1 MIKIID
7 VWKRFDDLEVLKGID
22 VDIQEGETFV
32 IIGQSGTGKSVF
44 LKLLIGLLKP
54 DKGKIF
60 IQGRDITEM
69 NDCQLNKLRTEFGMV
84 FQYAALFD
92 SLNVYENVAFS
103 LMEHT
108 DLDDEHIKQRVQEC
122 LKLVGLEG
130 IEEKMPAELSGG
142 MKKRVAIARAIVLNP
157 KIILYDEPTAGLDPV
172 VASSINKLI
181 KELKQKT
188 QTTSVVVTHDM
199 KSAYEVGDRIAM
211 LYQGKLIEIGTPQ
224 EIQNTSNPIVRQFI
238 NGDSEGPI
246 TIVN

>member
-1 MIKIID
+1 MIKVSD

-22 VDIQEGETFV
+22 VGIQEGETFV

-54 DKGKIF
+54 DRGRIF
-60 IQGRDITEM
+60 IQGKDITEM
-69 NDCQLNKLRTEFGMV
+69 NERQLNKLRTKFGMV

-92 SLNVYENVAFS
+92 SLNVFENVAFG

-142 MKKRVAIARAIVLNP
+142 MKKRVAIARAIALNP
-157 KIILYDEPTAGLDPV
+157 KIILYDEPTAGLDPI

-181 KELKQKT
+181 KELKSKT
-188 QTTSVVVTHDM
+188 RTTSVVVTHDM

-224 EIQNTSNPIVRQFI
+224 EIQNTSNPVVRQFI
-238 NGDSEGPI
+238 NGESEGPI
-246 TIVN
+246 TTVN